1 MTHGT
6 ATRVRLN
13 GSPAT
18 DLASEILELG
28 SHEALV
34 LGDLADGLPDEI
46 KLEKDG
52 VADPARGTHGR
63 TRRTFTYRG
72 NQPAAALLDFD
83 QKAMPADV
91 RQRLDDV
98 GGFRRRT
105 GPADTRLRNAG
116 PRRPPVNFVRP
127 LQRRD
132 RRALSRQRRAARL
145 CFRERRR
152 GHPAL
157 PRDPAKAR
165 MAGRLRLDHG
175 RRPRGTPGPQH
186 RRHQRRTART
196 AGVRRSAAGRGSAW
210 PRITLHDSR

>member
-1 MTHGT
+1 MSAEIRITRVTKHAGALLSKRIFCGEDGRPQSDGSPCRMTHGT

-13 GSPAT
+13 GSPAM

-46 KLEKDG
+46 GIEKDG

-91 RQRLDDV
+91 HQRLDDV
-98 GGFRRRT
+98 GGFE
-105 GPADTRLRNAG
+105 GALALLIPGYGNAG
-116 PRRPPVNFVRP
+116 TRRPSFNFVRR

-132 RRALSRQRRAARL
+132 RRALSWQRRTARL

-152 GHPAL
+152 GHFAFP
-157 PRDPAKAR
+157 
-165 MAGRLRLDHG
+165 
-175 RRPRGTPGPQH
+175 
-186 RRHQRRTART
+186 
-196 AGVRRSAAGRGSAW
+196 
-210 PRITLHDSR
+210 